1 MPRVLVTGGS
11 GLIGVYA
18 MKGLVEK
25 GHQVVNYDLLPPAG
39 ERAFV
44 LGDLE
49 DKIPFEKA
57 GIEDLPSLLL
67 AVKKHHIE
75 KIVHMAA
82 IVDPEIPHKNPSV
95 AFRLDLGGTIN
106 VLETARIM
114 DLKRVVFMS
123 SIGVYTTKKY
133 EPIDENHP
141 VLQSNEGPVST
152 AYGACKVG
160 GEAFCWA
167 YREAFGLDFVAL
179 RPSAVYGLG
188 MGSFS
193 LGMFIKP
200 IVESAVR
207 GESLRIERGRDYPR
221 DYTYVKDTAQ
231 AIQLAIDVDPSRL
244 EDHVFLVGTGQRLV
258 TPGQLADIIK
268 EFIPTADI
276 EIGPGLDEYD
286 KREILMRGVLDISR
300 AKRQLGYEPQF
311 DARKGMKD
319 YIAMYR
325 AYLEK
330 TKQKP

>member
-1 MPRVLVTGGS
+1 MSRVLVTGGS
-11 GLIGVYA
+11 GFIGAYV
-18 MKGLVEK
+18 MSRLVEK
-25 GHQVVNYDLLPPAG
+25 GHYVVDYDLVPPSG
-39 ERAFV
+39 ERVFA
-44 LGDLE
+44 LGDAR
-49 DKIPFEKA
+49 DRIPFEKA

-75 KIVHMAA
+75 KIIHMAA

-95 AFRLDLGGTIN
+95 AYRLDLGGTVN

-114 DLKRVVFMS
+114 DLKRVVYLS

-141 VLQSNEGPVST
+141 VLQSHEGPAST

-207 GESLRIERGRDYPR
+207 GERLRIERGRDYPR
-221 DYTYVKDTAQ
+221 DYTYVKDAAQ
-231 AIQLAIDVDPSRL
+231 AIDLAVNVDPSMLKDR
-244 EDHVFLVGTGQRLV
+244 VFLVGTGRKLV
-258 TPGQLADIIK
+258 TPGHLTEMIK
-268 EFIPTADI
+268 ELIPKADV
-276 EIGPGLDEYD
+276 EVGPGLDEFD
-286 KREILMRGVLDISR
+286 KREILIRGVLDISR
-300 AKRQLGYEPQF
+300 AKEQLGYRPQY
-311 DARKGMKD
+311 DARAGMKD
-319 YIAMYR
+319 YISMFR
-325 AYLEK
+325 GYLDK
-330 TKQKP
+330 TKKAP